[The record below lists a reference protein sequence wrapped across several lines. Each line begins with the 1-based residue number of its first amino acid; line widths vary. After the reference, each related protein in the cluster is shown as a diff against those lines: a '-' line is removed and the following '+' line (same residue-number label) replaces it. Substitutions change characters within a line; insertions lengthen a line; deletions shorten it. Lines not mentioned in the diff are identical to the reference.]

1 MSWDRGKARK
11 IKRQV
16 INAEQ
21 HHYKPMKLI
30 VGLGNPGTKYRMTRH
45 NAGYMVLAELAT
57 KLSAGQAIRPQS
69 KFRGDLVDIREPGGA
84 SVLLLA
90 PTTYM
95 NRSGL
100 SVGEAVGFYK
110 MPTNDLLVIC
120 DDLNLPLHRL
130 RLRAEGSAGG
140 QKGLADIIRVLGT
153 DKVPRLRIGIGSPPG
168 PMDAADYVLMNFT
181 EKERP
186 EMEITIKQA
195 ADAVVCWLNKGI
207 DEAMNQYNRGTEGTE
222 KV

>member
-1 MSWDRGKARK
+1 MAIFFSN
-11 IKRQV
+11 QT
-16 INAEQ
+16 
-21 HHYKPMKLI
+21 MKLI
-30 VGLGNPGTKYRMTRH
+30 VGLGNPGVKYRMTRH
-45 NAGYMVLAELAT
+45 NVGYMVLAELAE
-57 KLSAGQAIRPQS
+57 KYASGNRPQS
-69 KFRGDLVDIREPGGA
+69 KFRGDLLTIREPGGE

-110 MPTNDLLVIC
+110 MPTSDVLVVC
-120 DDLNLPLHRL
+120 DDLNLPFNRL
-130 RLRAEGSAGG
+130 RLRAEGSSGG
-140 QKGLADIIRVLGT
+140 QKGLADIIRVLGS

-168 PMDAADYVLMNFT
+168 QMDAADYVLMNFT

-195 ADAVVCWLNKGI
+195 ADAVICWLNKGI
-207 DEAMNQYNRGTEGTE
+207 AEAMNQYNALST
-222 KV
+222 

>member
-1 MSWDRGKARK
+1 
-11 IKRQV
+11 
-16 INAEQ
+16 
-21 HHYKPMKLI
+21 MKLI
-30 VGLGNPGTKYRMTRH
+30 VGLGNPGAKYQMTRH
-45 NAGYMVLAELAT
+45 NVGYMVLAELAQ
-57 KLSAGQAIRPQS
+57 KLSGGNAVRPQS
-69 KFRGDLVDIREPGGA
+69 KFRGDLVDIREPGGT

-110 MPTNDLLVIC
+110 MPASDVLVVC

-168 PMDAADYVLMNFT
+168 QMDAADYVLMNFT

-186 EMEITIKQA
+186 EMKITIKQA
-195 ADAVVCWLNKGI
+195 ADAVVCWLNQGI
-207 DEAMNQYNRGTEGTE
+207 GEAMNQYNRNSDGTE
-222 KV
+222 KVSGAV